1 MHRNGTT
8 AATSMSIC
16 GDVVLSEEGG
26 AGRQML
32 DISISKIGNYLSV
45 CVL

>member
-26 AGRQML
+26 GGGEA
-32 DISISKIGNYLSV
+32 NA
-45 CVL
+45 

>member
-1 MHRNGTT
+1 MHRNATAG

-26 AGRQML
+26 GREA
-32 DISISKIGNYLSV
+32 NA
-45 CVL
+45 

>member
-26 AGRQML
+26 GGGGGGRR
-32 DISISKIGNYLSV
+32 GEANA
-45 CVL
+45 